1 MVTTTVTTAAP
12 EPPPPPEAG
21 MWGEL
26 QAPSAVLAAPA
37 DGGAIYGNT
46 APMVPLPPTVPMVP
60 VPPELVPLVSELM
73 AQAQVPLSAA
83 SLEGVEE
90 AQRDALLGERLYA
103 LLSAT
108 HAAEQARRHH

>member
-1 MVTTTVTTAAP
+1 MEAEAKTAAAA
-12 EPPPPPEAG
+12 ETV
-21 MWGEL
+21 L
-26 QAPSAVLAAPA
+26 Q
-37 DGGAIYGNT
+37 
-46 APMVPLPPTVPMVP
+46 PMVLSPMVPMVP

-108 HAAEQARRHH
+108 HAAEQARRHHRGCRHVDSPHPNQAGRSGGMLPGYHPVAGG